1 MYTVEFLPLETSE
14 PGRFPLTSA
23 ACWTGRSDRI
33 SFHSSVQLFPLFTA
47 SKLSCDRCYRTAPRG
62 VQGFL
67 PDRNSRG
74 PRNLQ
79 LATFRAKSFRCH
91 TSEKYA
97 RNSFGCHT
105 YKIASS

>member
-33 SFHSSVQLFPLFTA
+33 SFHSSVQLFLLFTA

-79 LATFRAKSFRCH
+79 PGHLELSPFAATHPRNMPVTPLA
-91 TSEKYA
+91 
-97 RNSFGCHT
+97 
-105 YKIASS
+105 

>member
-33 SFHSSVQLFPLFTA
+33 SFHSVQLFLLFTA

-74 PRNLQ
+74 PETFSR
-79 LATFRAKSFRCH
+79 ATFRAKSFRSFRCH
-91 TSEKYA
+91 T
-97 RNSFGCHT
+97 C
-105 YKIASS
+105 KIKGGGGNYG